1 VTLDRLRSGN
11 VDKETIEIRWHGRGG
26 QGAVTA
32 SKMLAQAALAEGK
45 YFQGMPDYG
54 AERMGAPVKAF
65 TRVSTLPIKLYC
77 QVTEPDIVVVLDP
90 TLLGVVDVT
99 EGLKPDGVLI
109 VNTPKAPEEVR
120 TVTGYKGKT
129 YTVDAT
135 AIAMDALGRNLPNTP
150 MLGAVIRTSQ
160 VVTKDQLIRTLR
172 KTLGATMKEKI
183 VEGNVTAL
191 EQAFEHVQGCG
202 G

>member
-1 VTLDRLRSGN
+1 M
-11 VDKETIEIRWHGRGG
+11 DKETIEIRWHGRGG

>member
-1 VTLDRLRSGN
+1 MTLDRLRSGN